1 MRRLSINGRTYSNKS
16 EDSKNFTE
24 EVQMSALNAVE
35 EETASRDDSRRK
47 RDKWAHPI
55 EFLLALI
62 GYSVGLG
69 NIWRFPYVVMR
80 NGGGAFLIPYLFFL
94 ALSAIPLCYM
104 EFTLGQYTGLSPV
117 RAFDFAPF
125 FKGTG
130 WAMLLVSGI
139 LCIYYNIVM
148 AWVLYYF
155 GMSFHWDLP
164 WKHCNNPWNTPQCF
178 SIFDN
183 ETNGTSLPEEM
194 TTSTNEFWLY
204 NVLEVSPDISVF
216 GGINWKLFACML
228 AAWTA
233 TFLCLMK
240 GIRTSGKVVYVT
252 ALLPYAFLT
261 AILIRGVTLPG
272 SWLGL
277 QFYLRPDWSHLLN
290 VGLWSNAA
298 VQIFYSVGPAWGGLI
313 TMSSY
318 NEVNRKYN
326 RDAFLLPIISG
337 ATSIY
342 GGIAIFSV
350 IGHMV
355 HSLGSTDVAA
365 VMQSGPGLA
374 FSAYPEALARLPGG
388 AVWAVLFFAM
398 LFTLGLDS
406 QFGTLETMTSGLI
419 DQFPSV
425 LGRCKVFFTLGT
437 CVVQFLLGLILVT
450 RAGLYYFQVLDW
462 YATPISVII
471 IAVMEIGGLSYVYG
485 ARRLLDNA
493 ESMLGRFHKFS
504 RIWWLIS
511 WYGLVPIFTVGI
523 CLSIFIDYEPPAFTN
538 GQPFPAW
545 SIAFGWCIALISILP
560 MPGVAVFELI
570 KNRKQASVLFRPS
583 EFWLKSVEDRHSQQ
597 ANVTSGT
604 MSPADSSEST
614 EDKDFVGALRQL

>member
-1 MRRLSINGRTYSNKS
+1 M
-16 EDSKNFTE
+16 DD
-24 EVQMSALNAVE
+24 LNAGE
-35 EETASRDDSRRK
+35 REDAGRDGPRHN

-55 EFLLALI
+55 EFFLALV

-69 NIWRFPYVVMR
+69 NIWRFPYVVMQ
-80 NGGGAFLIPYLFFL
+80 NGGGAFIIPYLFFL
-94 ALSAIPLCYM
+94 ALSAIPLCFM

-148 AWVLYYF
+148 AWVIYYF
-155 GMSFHWDLP
+155 GMSFNWDLP

-178 SIFDN
+178 SIFDDA
-183 ETNGTSLPEEM
+183 TNGTGFPEKM
-194 TTSTNEFWLY
+194 TTSTSEFWLY

-228 AAWTA
+228 VAWVA

-240 GIRTSGKVVYVT
+240 GIRTTGKVVYVT
-252 ALLPYAFLT
+252 ALLPYVFLT

-277 QFYLRPDWSHLLN
+277 QFYLRPDWSRLLN
-290 VGLWSNAA
+290 VGLWTNAA
-298 VQIFYSVGPAWGGLI
+298 VQIFYSIGPSWGGLI

-318 NEVNRKYN
+318 NEVNRKYS
-326 RDAFLLPIISG
+326 RDAFLLPIICG

-374 FSAYPEALARLPGG
+374 FCAYPEALAQLPGG
-388 AVWAVLFFAM
+388 AVWAVLFFTM

-425 LGRCKVFFTLGT
+425 LGRHKVLFTLGT
-437 CVVQFLLGLILVT
+437 CTAQFLLGLILVT
-450 RAGLYYFQVLDW
+450 RAGSYYFQVLDW
-462 YATPISVII
+462 YATPISIII
-471 IAVMEIGGLSYVYG
+471 IAVTEIVSLPYVYG
-485 ARRLLDNA
+485 ARRLLENA
-493 ESMLGRFHKFS
+493 GSMLGGFHKLS
-504 RIWWLIS
+504 RFWWLTS
-511 WYGLVPIFTVGI
+511 WYVLVPLFTAGI
-523 CLSIFIDYEPPAFTN
+523 CVSLFIDYAPPEFTN
-538 GQPFPAW
+538 GQPFPDW

-560 MPGVAVFELI
+560 MPGVAVFQLI
-570 KNRKQASVLFRPS
+570 KNRRQLSVVFRPS
-583 EFWLKSVEDRHSQQ
+583 EFWLNSVEDRHSAQ
-597 ANVTSGT
+597 ANVSGGTTSPT
-604 MSPADSSEST
+604 ASSDSAS
-614 EDKDFVGALRQL
+614 DKDFEGGLHKV